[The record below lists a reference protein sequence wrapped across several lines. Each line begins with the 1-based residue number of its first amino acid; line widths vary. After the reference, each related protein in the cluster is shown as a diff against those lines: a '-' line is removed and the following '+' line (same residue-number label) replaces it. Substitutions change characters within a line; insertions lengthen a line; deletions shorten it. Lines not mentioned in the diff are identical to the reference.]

1 MQIMKI
7 KERKKSVIMN
17 HVVRLM
23 DVLLLL
29 FAESHSPSLELQ
41 MQYLL
46 CRSFDKIGRLFVI
59 ENQVCNSTHK
69 FRVGF
74 CKVDHRASL
83 SRIRRYL

>member
-1 MQIMKI
+1 MKYKILVFMQIMKI

-41 MQYLL
+41 MQCLL
-46 CRSFDKIGRLFVI
+46 CLKKIYI
-59 ENQVCNSTHK
+59 C
-69 FRVGF
+69 
-74 CKVDHRASL
+74 D
-83 SRIRRYL
+83 

>member
-1 MQIMKI
+1 MKYKILVFMQIMKI

-46 CRSFDKIGRLFVI
+46 CLKKIYI
-59 ENQVCNSTHK
+59 C
-69 FRVGF
+69 
-74 CKVDHRASL
+74 D
-83 SRIRRYL
+83 